1 MPGTVIV
8 GLQWGDEGKGKITDY
23 FSSRADCVVRYQ
35 GGNNAGHTVVIGD
48 EEYKLHLIPS
58 GVLQRKKAVIGN
70 GVVVDPEAL
79 LQEMAMLQE
88 KGIRP
93 DILISDRAHV
103 IMPYHKTL
111 DGAEEEQLGN
121 RKIGTTKKG
130 IGPCYTDKVARHGI
144 RMGDL
149 VNENDFRE
157 KMERIIPIKQK
168 LFDVYGLGTID
179 VVHIMQQYLEY
190 GSKLREYV
198 GDTIHYLNT
207 IIDEKEVLF
216 EGAQGFLLDIDYGTY
231 PYTTSSNPA
240 TGSVCTGAG
249 ISPGKI
255 SRVVGIVKAYTT
267 RVGMGPMPTEEHGEV
282 GEHLAEKGHEVGTTT
297 GRKRRC
303 GWLDLVALRYACTVN
318 GVDEIALTKLDVLDG
333 LSEIKVCTAYAVD
346 EREIETFPSSLNVLE
361 RCTPVYETL
370 EGWDGVRGKKRYD
383 DLPRNAKRYVDYI
396 SEQLNTPIT
405 LISTGPA
412 RDETIMI

>member
-48 EEYKLHLIPS
+48 DEYKLHLIPS

-79 LQEMAMLQE
+79 LQEMAMLREQ
-88 KGIRP
+88 GIHP
-93 DILISDRAHV
+93 DIMISDRAHV
-103 IMPYHKTL
+103 IMPYHKLL
-111 DGAEEEQLGN
+111 DGAEESQLGA

-149 VNENDFRE
+149 VHEEDFRE
-157 KMERIIPIKQK
+157 KMERILPLKQK
-168 LFDVYGLGTID
+168 LFDAYGLGTID
-179 VVHIMQQYLEY
+179 AASIMQNYLTY

-198 GDTIHYLNT
+198 GDTVQYLNS
-207 IIDEKEVLF
+207 IIDEREVLF
-216 EGAQGFLLDIDYGTY
+216 EGAQGFLLDVDYGTY

-249 ISPGKI
+249 VPPSKI
-255 SRVVGIVKAYTT
+255 NRIVGIVKAYTT
-267 RVGMGPMPTEEHGEV
+267 RVGMGPMPTEEHGRA
-282 GEHLAEKGHEVGTTT
+282 GEHLAERGHEVGTTT

-303 GWLDLVALRYACTVN
+303 GWLDLVALQYACTVN
-318 GVDEIALTKLDVLDG
+318 GVNEIALTKLDVLDG
-333 LSEIKVCTAYAVD
+333 LSEIKVCTAYDVD
-346 EREIETFPSSLNVLE
+346 GEQRETFPSSLKILE
-361 RCTPVYETL
+361 ACTPVYETF
-370 EGWDGVRGKKRYD
+370 EGWDGVRGKKSYD
-383 DLPRNAKRYVDYI
+383 ELPDNAKRYVDYVA
-396 SEQLNTPIT
+396 ERLKTPIT
-405 LISTGPA
+405 IISTGPA
-412 RDETIMI
+412 RDETIMV